1 MISESEQA
9 SIQRNVDM
17 DAKFFKKHLDRK
29 ERNNKT
35 LKTNFLYLH
44 KSFLFHDIPSRNKD
58 VSSLVLISRLKEG
71 HFDFLRRFRAFK
83 QCAPFQLGCSLKSN
97 NRRRIDGN
105 PIKYCIVLHANEV

>member
-35 LKTNFLYLH
+35 LKTNFLYLSH
-44 KSFLFHDIPSRNKD
+44 FYFMTSQAEIRMFLVWF
-58 VSSLVLISRLKEG
+58 
-71 HFDFLRRFRAFK
+71 
-83 QCAPFQLGCSLKSN
+83 
-97 NRRRIDGN
+97 
-105 PIKYCIVLHANEV
+105 

>member
-1 MISESEQA
+1 MTKVMSTLGIFENFEKTYLLLKA
-9 SIQRNVDM
+9 FIY
-17 DAKFFKKHLDRK
+17 
-29 ERNNKT
+29 RNNKT
-35 LKTNFLYLH
+35 LKTNFLYLSH
-44 KSFLFHDIPSRNKD
+44 FYFMTSQAEIRMFLVWILK
-58 VSSLVLISRLKEG
+58 SRLKEG